1 MFSKKELNNIA
12 KLARLELS
20 EKESEKFPKDLSEI
34 LDYFDKL
41 KKADVAD
48 STLVNYPSSAQNVIR
63 KDEARSADS
72 ETKRKIMALAPETKD
87 GWLKVKTI
95 LWS

>member
-1 MFSKKELNNIA
+1 MFSKEEVNNIA

-20 EKESEKFPKDLSEI
+20 AKESEKFPKDLSEI

-48 STLVNYPSSAQNVIR
+48 TTLASYPSLAQNAVR
-63 KDEARSADS
+63 KDEVKSADS

-95 LWS
+95 F